1 MLRSKFLWQFYT
13 TLGAVVL
20 VSIVVFGTLTLAQ
33 LQIDTRSNI
42 EQSLTNQA
50 AILRHYLRPYLE
62 AGDQIT
68 QAQLVSLV
76 EGGGARGTVIDAEGG
91 VIADNRQEP
100 GVMDNH
106 RERPEVLQATSEGFG
121 VSERFSTTIGENM
134 LYVALRV
141 QSDQAYIGF
150 IRVAIPLADLEAQH
164 AVIRNRL
171 MFSASVI
178 VAVFLGI
185 GFLAARRI
193 SRPLAQIT
201 EGASLIAAG
210 HYDHRLPKRSD
221 DEIGRLSSTLNE
233 LARQTEERIEDLMSS
248 RNQLA
253 AILSGLTE
261 GVIAVDPNQKIL
273 HMNESAGRMLQ
284 LQSNVA
290 IRSPLGNVVR
300 VNEIRQA
307 VDTCLSELIS
317 VNATVKV
324 RDSTLDVLVAVLR
337 NGDWESAA
345 GAIVVIEDITE
356 MLRLEQVRSDFVANA
371 SHELKT
377 PISAIRGFVETILDD
392 EQMPDDIA
400 KKFIGRIRSQSARL
414 DTIVTDLIH
423 LSRFDNYALKMELAT
438 LDLGVLLRQIYQS
451 KTEDASDADL
461 SFHSAICDTAVE
473 VNGEIKA
480 LDQMVVN
487 LVDNA
492 FKYTPAGGVVT
503 LRLYT
508 LGQMGVVEVE
518 DNGIGIPEDER
529 QRIFERFYRVDRGR
543 SREQG
548 GTGLGLSI
556 VKHIVQSH
564 HGSVDLVSEVD
575 KGSTFRVSI
584 PLLVAE
590 ARNSV

>member
-1 MLRSKFLWQFYT
+1 MLRSSFLWQLYT
-13 TLGAVVL
+13 TLGAVVMA
-20 VSIVVFGTLTLAQ
+20 STVVFGSLTLAQ
-33 LQIDTRSNI
+33 LQSDTRTNT
-42 EQSLTNQA
+42 EESLTRQA
-50 AILRHYLRPYLE
+50 VILSHYLLPYLE
-62 AGDQIT
+62 AGDLIT
-68 QAQLVSLV
+68 QAQLTSLV
-76 EGGGARGTVIDAEGG
+76 EGSVARVTVIDAEGV

-100 GVMDNH
+100 GVMENH

-141 QSDQAYIGF
+141 QTDQAYIGF

-233 LARQTEERIEDLMSS
+233 LARQTEERIKDLMHS
-248 RNQLA
+248 RNQLE

-261 GVIAVDPNQKIL
+261 GVIAVDVNQKIV
-273 HMNESAGRMLQ
+273 HINESAGRMLQ

-290 IRSPLGNVVR
+290 ILSPLGDVVR
-300 VNEIRQA
+300 VNEILQA

-324 RDSTLDVLVAVLR
+324 RDSSLDVLVTVLR
-337 NGDWESAA
+337 NDDWESAE

-356 MLRLEQVRSDFVANA
+356 MLRLEQVRSDFIANA
-371 SHELKT
+371 SHELQT
-377 PISAIRGFVETILDD
+377 PISAIRGFVETIIDD
-392 EQMPDDIA
+392 DQMPDDIA
-400 KKFIGRIRSQSARL
+400 KRFIGRIRSQSVRL
-414 DTIVTDLIH
+414 DTIVKDLIH
-423 LSRFDNYALKMELAT
+423 LSRFDTYTARTEFST

-451 KTEDASDADL
+451 KLEDASDADL
-461 SFHSAICDTAVE
+461 FFHSDICDTTVE

-480 LDQMVVN
+480 LDQMIVN

-492 FKYTPAGGVVT
+492 FKYTPSGGVVT
-503 LRLYT
+503 LRLYS

-556 VKHIVQSH
+556 VKHIAQSH

-575 KGSTFRVSI
+575 KGSTFRVNI
-584 PLLVAE
+584 PVAAAE
-590 ARNSV
+590 TINRT

>member
-1 MLRSKFLWQFYT
+1 MLRSKFLWQLYT
-13 TLGAVVL
+13 TLGAVVMA
-20 VSIVVFGTLTLAQ
+20 STVVFGSLTLAQ
-33 LQIDTRSNI
+33 LQSDTRTNT
-42 EQSLTNQA
+42 EESLTRQA
-50 AILRHYLRPYLE
+50 VILSHYLLPYLE
-62 AGDQIT
+62 AGDLIT
-68 QAQLVSLV
+68 QAQLTSLV
-76 EGGGARGTVIDAEGG
+76 EGSVARVTVIDAEGV

-100 GVMDNH
+100 GVMENH

-141 QSDQAYIGF
+141 QTDQAYIGF
-150 IRVAIPLADLEAQH
+150 IRVAIPLADLDAQY

-178 VAVFLGI
+178 VAVLLGI

-210 HYDHRLPKRSD
+210 RYDYRLPKRSD

-233 LARQTEERIEDLMSS
+233 LARQTEERIKDLMHS
-248 RNQLA
+248 RNQLE

-261 GVIAVDPNQKIL
+261 GVIAVDVNQKIV
-273 HMNESAGRMLQ
+273 HINESAGRMLQ

-290 IRSPLGNVVR
+290 ILSPLGDVVR
-300 VNEIRQA
+300 VNEILQA

-324 RDSTLDVLVAVLR
+324 RDSSLDVLVTVLR
-337 NGDWESAA
+337 NDDWESAE

-356 MLRLEQVRSDFVANA
+356 MLRLEQVRSDFIANA
-371 SHELKT
+371 SHELQT
-377 PISAIRGFVETILDD
+377 PISAIRGFVETIIDD
-392 EQMPDDIA
+392 DQMPDDIA
-400 KKFIGRIRSQSARL
+400 KRFIGRIRSQSVRL
-414 DTIVTDLIH
+414 DTIVKDLIH
-423 LSRFDNYALKMELAT
+423 LSRFDTYTARTEFST
-438 LDLGVLLRQIYQS
+438 LDLGVLLRQIHQS
-451 KTEDASDADL
+451 KLEDASDADL
-461 SFHSAICDTAVE
+461 SFHSDICDTTVE

-492 FKYTPAGGVVT
+492 FKYTPSGGVVT

-556 VKHIVQSH
+556 VKHIAQSH

-575 KGSTFRVSI
+575 KGSTFRVNI
-584 PLLVAE
+584 PVAAAE
-590 ARNSV
+590 AINRT